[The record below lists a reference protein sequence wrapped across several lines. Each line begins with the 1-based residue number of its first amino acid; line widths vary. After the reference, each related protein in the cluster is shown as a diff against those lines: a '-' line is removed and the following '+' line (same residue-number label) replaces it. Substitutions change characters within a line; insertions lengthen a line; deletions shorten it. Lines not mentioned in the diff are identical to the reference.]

1 MKIAIV
7 GAECT
12 GKTTLA
18 NALAQAMCEKHG
30 SAVVVPE
37 VLREWCAKHGRTPHP
52 QEQRAIA
59 EQQAQRIASA
69 GPAGPAAFI
78 IADTT
83 PLMTA
88 VYSEVLFGDLSLY
101 AIALEH
107 HRHYDLT
114 LLTSPDLPW
123 VADGIQR
130 DGPQARISVDSCLRA
145 VLEAHSIAYT
155 AIDGPQPQRL
165 ALAMQT
171 IAQQI

>member
-1 MKIAIV
+1 ME
-7 GAECT
+7 GT

-18 NALAQAMCEKHG
+18 NALAQALCEKHG

-37 VLREWCAKHGRTPHP
+37 VLREWCVKHGRTPHP

-69 GPAGPAAFI
+69 GSAGPADFV

-88 VYSEVLFGDLSLY
+88 VYSDVLFGDTSLY
-101 AIALEH
+101 AFALEQ
-107 HRHYDLT
+107 HRRYDLT
-114 LLTSPDLPW
+114 LLTGLGLPW

-130 DGPQARISVDSCLRA
+130 DGPLARITVDSRLHA
-145 VLEAHSIAYT
+145 VLEAQGIAYT

-165 ALAMQT
+165 ALAMQA
-171 IAQQI
+171 IALQV

>member
-18 NALAQAMCEKHG
+18 NALAQALCEKHG

-69 GPAGPAAFI
+69 GPADFV

-88 VYSEVLFGDLSLY
+88 VYSDVLFKDPSLY
-101 AIALEH
+101 AFALEQH
-107 HRHYDLT
+107 QNYALT
-114 LLTSPDLPW
+114 LLTGLDLPW

-130 DGPQARISVDSCLRA
+130 DGPQARTNVNLRLRA
-145 VLEAHSIAYT
+145 VLHAQGIAYT
-155 AIDGPQPQRL
+155 AIDGPQRL

-171 IAQQI
+171 IALQV